1 MLIGASLLLSLL
13 LGEAVECLA
22 IPRRAV
28 FSGGAAVLLWR
39 VMAITWIWLVALGL
53 TGRALFVLVA
63 TLVTLAVLVA
73 ISNAK
78 QRYLREPLLFCD
90 FALLEHIVRH
100 LPLFYVPRRI
110 WGMALLAGAAL
121 GAAILAW
128 LLVEPGAG
136 AAVQL
141 GALAL
146 AAAAGGILVVWPSAV
161 SSAGHLVFEPEPQ
174 ADVGRLGL
182 LVALIA
188 YYVSWRL
195 HAEARQMETNLQAPP
210 RYDAVIVVQAESFID
225 LRRLGRADVR
235 LPTFDRLKQRAI
247 SAGLIEVPC
256 EGAYTLR
263 PESAAISGRGFHDQG
278 FDRFH
283 PYLRPQRL
291 SASALPRMLAKAGWQ
306 TLFVHPYDG
315 AFFRRDRAMPI
326 LGFQRFADA
335 RAFVGARVVGPYVG
349 DEAVADYLLKE
360 LRAHAD
366 SGRRLFAY
374 AVTMEAHDP
383 YGPGRLP
390 DEDDPVRQYIHH
402 VENADRMLAKLA
414 DGIDAADFRVLLVF
428 FGDHVPFLPGFA
440 DPFSD
445 TRTDYLAVELGRDAS
460 GQRLNME
467 ITRPEHLH
475 ALILR
480 CFAETPGQH

>member
-335 RAFVGARVVGPYVG
+335 RAFVGARVVGPMSG
-349 DEAVADYLLKE
+349 GGCFFFKGTWGLAEGG
-360 LRAHAD
+360 RA
-366 SGRRLFAY
+366 LFFFFPPNRKG
-374 AVTMEAHDP
+374 HDP
-383 YGPGRLP
+383 YGPGGFPGERIPFPKKFTPFENFAPCAVKAGWGHRCGFFARAVGFLRP
-390 DEDDPVRQYIHH
+390 LRPILRGLRRFFLGARDVFPGRTGRRRFVGPVLNKENTPPGSLIGSFLAFFFED
-402 VENADRMLAKLA
+402 
-414 DGIDAADFRVLLVF
+414 
-428 FGDHVPFLPGFA
+428 
-440 DPFSD
+440 
-445 TRTDYLAVELGRDAS
+445 S
-460 GQRLNME
+460 GQ
-467 ITRPEHLH
+467 H
-475 ALILR
+475 
-480 CFAETPGQH
+480 